1 MMKQTYDNI
10 NKYELICLHIQE
22 EIENNKIIK
31 FKNNYTISEF
41 AEKYLGVKLLP
52 YQKVFLDNVDK
63 IKFY

>member
-1 MMKQTYDNI
+1 MPEMQYNI
-10 NKYELICLHIQE
+10 SKLKFIP
-22 EIENNKIIK
+22 K
-31 FKNNYTISEF
+31 FKNNYTVSEF